1 MVEEAGVTIGGITR
15 GIYVF
20 GCNIWFLEI
29 LHDFGLFTNS
39 LKSLLMFRIFFTVYF
54 FLCILKFWWFWQ
66 QLFVY
71 VFFLF
76 NAYYLNRALF
86 SDYLSLGE
94 TNMAFIWESFSTVL
108 LHFGYRFSFWN
119 TTFVNQIS
127 DVDVLFIFHLDSIVP
142 ILYTRLV
149 EFFMNFIF

>member
-1 MVEEAGVTIGGITR
+1 
-15 GIYVF
+15 
-20 GCNIWFLEI
+20 
-29 LHDFGLFTNS
+29 
-39 LKSLLMFRIFFTVYF
+39 
-54 FLCILKFWWFWQ
+54 
-66 QLFVY
+66 
-71 VFFLF
+71 
-76 NAYYLNRALF
+76 
-86 SDYLSLGE
+86 
-94 TNMAFIWESFSTVL
+94 MAFIWESFSTVL